1 MKKEDTSCPGRTRT
15 SNMRLQR
22 PPFCRLN
29 YRAMEDTD
37 PRMRVMRASSGTRT
51 HTRKAADFKSAA
63 STDSAMEAWTLRWGR
78 PDGLGW

>member
-29 YRAMEDTD
+29 YRAIEDAN
-37 PRMRVMRASSGTRT
+37 PA
-51 HTRKAADFKSAA
+51 
-63 STDSAMEAWTLRWGR
+63 
-78 PDGLGW
+78 